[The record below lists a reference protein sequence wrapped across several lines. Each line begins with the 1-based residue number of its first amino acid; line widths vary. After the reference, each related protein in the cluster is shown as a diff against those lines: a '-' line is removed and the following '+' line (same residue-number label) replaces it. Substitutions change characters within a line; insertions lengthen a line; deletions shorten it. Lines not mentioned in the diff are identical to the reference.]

1 MLSASFRVLVLGL
14 ISMGSKA
21 DIIQTS
27 GWEKRKEGGGQW
39 VPGRK
44 SLDFLTCWWTLN
56 DFFMEEVGGYHKVLG
71 RI

>member
-1 MLSASFRVLVLGL
+1 MLSASFRVLVLGM

-27 GWEKRKEGGGQW
+27 GWEKRKEGEVNGYQEE
-39 VPGRK
+39 
-44 SLDFLTCWWTLN
+44 SLYILSCWWSLN
-56 DFFMEEVGGYHKVLG
+56 DFIVEEVGGYHKVLV

>member
-27 GWEKRKEGGGQW
+27 GWEKQKEGEVNGYQEE
-39 VPGRK
+39 
-44 SLDFLTCWWTLN
+44 SLDILSYWWTLN
-56 DFFMEEVGGYHKVLG
+56 DFIVEEVGGYHKVLG
-71 RI
+71 RM